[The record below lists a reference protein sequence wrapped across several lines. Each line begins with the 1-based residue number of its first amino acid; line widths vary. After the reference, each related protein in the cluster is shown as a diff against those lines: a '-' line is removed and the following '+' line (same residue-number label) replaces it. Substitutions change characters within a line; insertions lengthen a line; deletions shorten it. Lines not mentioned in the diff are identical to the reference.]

1 MTVNQMI
8 ESFLVY
14 YDRITSFSAPGY
26 TSGEIVL
33 FLNNAQDDFIKDRM
47 FGQNFQPPAFEDNQR
62 RVADLQTLSV
72 LRNPALFGTDSLGCI
87 LYSLPTN
94 PIFLYAIKCIA
105 TCTRTGYPLVTTGE
119 LFECRFIKSE
129 EISKLISTVHNKTH
143 FITPYCT
150 ISETYI
156 KIVVDRFTTNSAILL
171 QYIKKPTELI
181 AGGDCDLPTHTHQEV
196 VDIAVRQALQV
207 LQDPRWQ
214 TAVTEEKLKS
224 N

>member
-26 TSGEIVL
+26 QTGEIVL

-62 RVADLQTLSV
+62 RIADLKELSTITN
-72 LRNPALFGTDSLGCI
+72 LYYYSTDTLGCK
-87 LYSLPTN
+87 LYTLPSD
-94 PIFLYAIKCIA
+94 FLFAIKCIA
-105 TCTRTGYPLVTTGE
+105 TCTRTGYPVITTGE
-119 LFECRFIKSE
+119 LFECNFIKTE
-129 EISKLISTVHNKTH
+129 QISKLISTVHNKTH
-143 FITPYCT
+143 FIKPYCT
-150 ISETYI
+150 IAGTYI
-156 KIVVDRFTTNSAILL
+156 KIVVDRFTSNTALTFEYL
-171 QYIKKPTELI
+171 KKPTALVV
-181 AGGDCDLPTHTHQEV
+181 GGNCDLATHTHQEI

-214 TAVTEEKLKS
+214 SAVTEEKLKS